1 MVYANFDI
9 EFVDGKAH
17 LIAPGWSL
25 TGETLRPMLDDF
37 DRIIESIITL
47 GEQIL
52 INLFE
57 KFRMAPMI
65 VLAEIPAE
73 KRRADNPIR
82 LMVTAAGH
90 PPV

>member
-1 MVYANFDI
+1 MEAGSDRARLVPYRRDT
-9 EFVDGKAH
+9 
-17 LIAPGWSL
+17 APHA
-25 TGETLRPMLDDF
+25 DDF
-37 DRIIESIITL
+37 DRVIESIITL

-65 VLAEIPAE
+65 VLAEIPVE

-82 LMVTAAGH
+82 LMVTATGH
-90 PPV
+90 PPA